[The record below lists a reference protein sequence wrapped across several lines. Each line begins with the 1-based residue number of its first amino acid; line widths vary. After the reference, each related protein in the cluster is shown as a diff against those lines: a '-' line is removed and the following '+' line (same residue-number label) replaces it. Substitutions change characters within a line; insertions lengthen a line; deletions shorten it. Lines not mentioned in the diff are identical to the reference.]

1 MKTVLVVLGS
11 GGHTAEMM
19 ALVEQLGP
27 KNRYVFLISDD
38 DDVSVKKVQKR
49 IVVKVRRPTK
59 RGWSFFKTLGS
70 VLTSLAQSRKVVAT
84 TKFDMIVGCGP
95 GICIFPMFFAHLRRK
110 KVVFIETVSRVHTY
124 SWTGRI
130 VYKFADL
137 FYVQWKEQKS
147 RYPKAVYG
155 GRLL

>member
-11 GGHTAEMM
+11 GGHTAEML
-19 ALVEQLGP
+19 ALVGQLGP
-27 KNRYVFLISDD
+27 KNRYVFLVSDD
-38 DDVSVKKVQKR
+38 DEVSAKKVQRR

-59 RGWSFFKTLGS
+59 RGWGFGKTVVS
-70 VLTSLAQSRKVVAT
+70 ILTSLAQSRKVVAKT
-84 TKFDMIVGCGP
+84 RFDMIVGCGP
-95 GICIFPMFFAHLRRK
+95 GICIFPMFFARLRGK
-110 KVVFIETVSRVHTY
+110 KVVFIETVSRVHTH

-137 FYVQWKEQKS
+137 FYVQWKEQMAK
-147 RYPKAVYG
+147 YPKAVYG